1 MKDEYLGVNF
11 NDWRNHTIYKD
22 EELNKYTCR
31 LCNKTFN
38 ICYKNRHKK
47 TRLHKKLY
55 DDFEDKRYDYVRFL
69 KNKNN

>member
-11 NDWRNHTIYKD
+11 NDWWNHTIYKD

-31 LCNKTFN
+31 LCKSTFKHKT
-38 ICYKNRHKK
+38 IHKK
-47 TRLHKKLY
+47 GLKHNMLY
-55 DDFEDKRYDYVRFL
+55 NDFEIKRYDYVRFL